1 MERQLASCK
10 RHRRHARRE
19 GVRNCKSN
27 GTSRV
32 RVKGRVVCW
41 AARRAGRQRCAGARV
56 AHRRIVHAR
65 AQQRTEPK
73 IADGRACRSA
83 AYIRAWA
90 EKAQAVLGFTR
101 SVQLLGGGKRGATG
115 NIKKSAQKTE
125 RGQSSAKSFT
135 ERSFAL
141 NDASIFDVLQS
152 LPCGVEELRDA
163 CVKAGINPR
172 PRVQGQRKFL
182 SNDAMRV
189 ALCVA
194 RGHSRE
200 EALLAIGK
208 PRAQLRAQLE
218 GPDGLAMIA
227 STQQSLLW
235 QWCVWVE
242 VLGAGQ
248 SSCVAIRATSMEA
261 LRKLLADAMRHP
273 TAAIQAACLTPD
285 VCMKAA
291 WVAAADGRLEAS
303 VARVEAGRK
312 ARGCVERARFR
323 SGAAPAELVDEER
336 DSRFV
341 ARLKRR
347 LAAGLYDDHTA
358 AALARRLPDVNAA
371 ARQGLLHRRRNRDVE
386 AGVPEQDA
394 QVACD
399 ISDANSVELM
409 LVEDVAAEN
418 DNLGQAVRDALFKSA
433 MEFAMCCQ
441 AADLPVSSALFAAI
455 DADPAVRQSL
465 RAAGQSFD
473 DRIRAVVR
481 RELHLGVQGLAFAK
495 SFWNPQDEFC
505 KLTIQ
510 EACRRATGKRCATA
524 GCKSGCS
531 CGKDGCVAPATSIKA
546 IRWLRKYFPEELQ
559 VAARASLKQDED
571 VWESWEAQLTAL
583 ETEGVRVVRSACCSA
598 PFETCDAVRSDGLTN
613 TWLPPVLPVFPV
625 ADAGDMGQR
634 RIAFMDSYTD
644 CSPQEVHGSAIMY
657 LPSDFLCFACQG
669 ALFDLNVDGLSQTAT
684 AEWCRKMGVR
694 VMALEHAAMHAF
706 LKVEQTRLQ
715 RRRKAMQIAS
725 TSAASGFDEF
735 EQCLQHDMFAQSS
748 IVAMMCS
755 QFMKALPPGEFWD
768 GPGLN
773 QLHCVRCCFGLEQR
787 FVGQPEE
794 LWFSVAVPTCE
805 QPGRWSDYTGRY
817 GFCCPKL
824 WLLRAWSMARG
835 GVAQLNDAELAQL
848 QAAEAQ
854 HDAAY
859 VQVKTCP
866 TLSSSYFI
874 CRAAYA
880 IKPSGQPSAEI
891 WMEMCRRC
899 PGQIMN
905 AAACIVTE
913 QRKAGVQWQDGRWE
927 VKSLTVLQRTRE
939 ADWPLSRADL
949 KVVEDTVAFF
959 EQEQRAPQRNMLGQR
974 CDWSSNERRAEDA
987 LAARMHCLAARVAK
1001 QVVQTWRQRDA
1012 AAWLALA
1019 DSPASVLSGQS
1030 CHGPRWKARQVAELA
1045 VVHDGYATVVADAIS
1060 DGEPSEPCAD
1070 DDVESDCEREACN
1083 VVEMSGTQCAGGMDV
1098 SDEEQAGEQHGGR
1111 HSEEQEIEDTVKMIF
1126 ESMDAESIES
1136 MSIKDMIQQVARIAK
1151 IEPRRARN
1159 KKWQMQ
1165 VRVSAQKHLAS
1176 LMAGSVVLQVPGK
1189 CDLGPEALRRCV
1201 ADVLRKHDLRRNYF
1215 VRSCK
1220 QDLAELHSVSLDE
1233 LMLAAPQLDAVI
1245 LSVWFE
1251 SYDATWPLFLFD
1263 DHEDADNCRARVWV
1277 ADRTQPVF
1285 AQCCLSAL
1293 SGSDYCKKH
1302 GQANGVRTHGTWTP
1316 ADQEGTTPAAKLAEG
1331 VREAKHRVV
1340 RAETEPDATATA
1352 RGLNAPQKRSE
1363 RAAAVAG
1370 FKKKQPIVK
1379 QPAYCPALGRQLRKF
1394 DSAALAL
1401 PPAPCLL
1408 CSANFANWECLMQH
1422 VHQQHAEP
1430 LGLQVSPSRTE
1441 SEYRKTVLHLQG
1453 SFEGVLAVTPQ
1464 QLRLAIGNFPEAL
1477 LTGQSQWPECQ
1488 ELAEQGEQ
1496 TEKPWWPQAH
1506 APTAAGPANEP
1517 MPPVDS
1523 VDYAALGGMDSA
1535 RRASVRHRRAC
1546 VVCARLAW
1554 HTEHEEV
1561 FFWKQHGDSPVQSFI
1576 SDCAGIACV
1585 QDEGEAQE
1593 ANPDGVA
1600 NKGRTA
1606 RQRAQKLLCP
1616 KRYHDRWQFTVPADA
1631 DQAAREGGIPLAELE
1646 ASAVRDPGAD
1656 GKLWLL
1662 HRRAF
1667 RVAMRKNAA
1676 GNDEEVA
1683 DVDQKVPVCGEC
1695 RCALQGQKPKMPKCA
1710 IANDF
1715 WMGKMPAVL
1724 SNLSAG
1730 AWMLLPLAR
1739 ALIRRYNCLNDSG
1752 KWMPF
1757 EQRIKGFLGN
1767 VVAFPQADGGAVL
1780 TSLPPTAAS
1789 MLDSLVIA
1797 FTGTVEDLKR
1807 ARMQEFGVDVE
1818 NFRAAYEFL
1827 RDHNAAYA
1835 QVRWDENAARGL
1847 EVADTL
1853 GLPAVFGACVQLQ
1866 EPGSAQKPTRQE
1878 GPAEAVEGADEADA
1892 EAVVEHNEYN
1902 VGVGDEDVKIDT
1914 DKQFLKVEVAL
1925 RKLELQQAQTRLHEE
1940 QMRASDLAFKDYQSI
1955 AGRAAIED
1963 EQRKLQAALL
1973 QCNVDKMRRELEA
1986 AEQARRGS
1994 RCRRHR
2000 SRSSVLMETAASTSS
2015 LAQAASR

>member
-1 MERQLASCK
+1 MSELLVFGVRPTQGAMPIQSAMLINGVMPWQGVMPSGSQRPHNCDLNPARRWERRLAVAAADERRVEQRCFGQEYVMVGQTRAFRRVQCRRRQAQAVAKQSKEYEAAMQKRRDACRHEIGQASALSSEQAAMTRMVMQTLDIQHNAVYNDGVADPVHSLPLAAVTRHVTGNGISALGLAGGMSSHAAAQAKKQARSDRRRKIVALKHAQSCLQTTYSTVVALLAPSSLSAPGDNLLKRGRSMERQLASCK

-235 QWCVWVE
+235 QWCVWFE

-644 CSPQEVHGSAIMY
+644 RRPQEVHGSAIMY

-880 IKPSGQPSAEI
+880 IKPSG
-891 WMEMCRRC
+891 
-899 PGQIMN
+899 
-905 AAACIVTE
+905 
-913 QRKAGVQWQDGRWE
+913 
-927 VKSLTVLQRTRE
+927 
-939 ADWPLSRADL
+939 
-949 KVVEDTVAFF
+949 
-959 EQEQRAPQRNMLGQR
+959 
-974 CDWSSNERRAEDA
+974 
-987 LAARMHCLAARVAK
+987 
-1001 QVVQTWRQRDA
+1001 
-1012 AAWLALA
+1012 
-1019 DSPASVLSGQS
+1019 
-1030 CHGPRWKARQVAELA
+1030 
-1045 VVHDGYATVVADAIS
+1045 
-1060 DGEPSEPCAD
+1060 
-1070 DDVESDCEREACN
+1070 
-1083 VVEMSGTQCAGGMDV
+1083 
-1098 SDEEQAGEQHGGR
+1098 
-1111 HSEEQEIEDTVKMIF
+1111 
-1126 ESMDAESIES
+1126 
-1136 MSIKDMIQQVARIAK
+1136 
-1151 IEPRRARN
+1151 
-1159 KKWQMQ
+1159 
-1165 VRVSAQKHLAS
+1165 
-1176 LMAGSVVLQVPGK
+1176 
-1189 CDLGPEALRRCV
+1189 
-1201 ADVLRKHDLRRNYF
+1201 
-1215 VRSCK
+1215 
-1220 QDLAELHSVSLDE
+1220 
-1233 LMLAAPQLDAVI
+1233 
-1245 LSVWFE
+1245 
-1251 SYDATWPLFLFD
+1251 
-1263 DHEDADNCRARVWV
+1263 
-1277 ADRTQPVF
+1277 
-1285 AQCCLSAL
+1285 
-1293 SGSDYCKKH
+1293 
-1302 GQANGVRTHGTWTP
+1302 
-1316 ADQEGTTPAAKLAEG
+1316 
-1331 VREAKHRVV
+1331 
-1340 RAETEPDATATA
+1340 
-1352 RGLNAPQKRSE
+1352 
-1363 RAAAVAG
+1363 
-1370 FKKKQPIVK
+1370 
-1379 QPAYCPALGRQLRKF
+1379 
-1394 DSAALAL
+1394 
-1401 PPAPCLL
+1401 
-1408 CSANFANWECLMQH
+1408 
-1422 VHQQHAEP
+1422 
-1430 LGLQVSPSRTE
+1430 
-1441 SEYRKTVLHLQG
+1441 
-1453 SFEGVLAVTPQ
+1453 
-1464 QLRLAIGNFPEAL
+1464 
-1477 LTGQSQWPECQ
+1477 
-1488 ELAEQGEQ
+1488 
-1496 TEKPWWPQAH
+1496 
-1506 APTAAGPANEP
+1506 
-1517 MPPVDS
+1517 
-1523 VDYAALGGMDSA
+1523 
-1535 RRASVRHRRAC
+1535 
-1546 VVCARLAW
+1546 
-1554 HTEHEEV
+1554 
-1561 FFWKQHGDSPVQSFI
+1561 
-1576 SDCAGIACV
+1576 
-1585 QDEGEAQE
+1585 
-1593 ANPDGVA
+1593 
-1600 NKGRTA
+1600 
-1606 RQRAQKLLCP
+1606 
-1616 KRYHDRWQFTVPADA
+1616 
-1631 DQAAREGGIPLAELE
+1631 
-1646 ASAVRDPGAD
+1646 
-1656 GKLWLL
+1656 
-1662 HRRAF
+1662 
-1667 RVAMRKNAA
+1667 
-1676 GNDEEVA
+1676 
-1683 DVDQKVPVCGEC
+1683 
-1695 RCALQGQKPKMPKCA
+1695 
-1710 IANDF
+1710 
-1715 WMGKMPAVL
+1715 
-1724 SNLSAG
+1724 
-1730 AWMLLPLAR
+1730 
-1739 ALIRRYNCLNDSG
+1739 
-1752 KWMPF
+1752 
-1757 EQRIKGFLGN
+1757 
-1767 VVAFPQADGGAVL
+1767 
-1780 TSLPPTAAS
+1780 
-1789 MLDSLVIA
+1789 
-1797 FTGTVEDLKR
+1797 
-1807 ARMQEFGVDVE
+1807 
-1818 NFRAAYEFL
+1818 
-1827 RDHNAAYA
+1827 
-1835 QVRWDENAARGL
+1835 
-1847 EVADTL
+1847 
-1853 GLPAVFGACVQLQ
+1853 
-1866 EPGSAQKPTRQE
+1866 
-1878 GPAEAVEGADEADA
+1878 
-1892 EAVVEHNEYN
+1892 
-1902 VGVGDEDVKIDT
+1902 
-1914 DKQFLKVEVAL
+1914 
-1925 RKLELQQAQTRLHEE
+1925 
-1940 QMRASDLAFKDYQSI
+1940 
-1955 AGRAAIED
+1955 
-1963 EQRKLQAALL
+1963 
-1973 QCNVDKMRRELEA
+1973 
-1986 AEQARRGS
+1986 
-1994 RCRRHR
+1994 
-2000 SRSSVLMETAASTSS
+2000 
-2015 LAQAASR
+2015 